1 MVKGK
6 RALGVVVA
14 TAAIAATM
22 AVAGCSASDANQGGG
37 ETASI
42 KSVSSQAFVDIDGA
56 KTQAVIVEYS
66 DDVDIYVRRAGRRG
80 L

>member
-42 KSVSSQAFVDIDGA
+42 KKLLPLSRCP
-56 KTQAVIVEYS
+56 
-66 DDVDIYVRRAGRRG
+66 RRR
-80 L
+80 LSI